1 MDLCPSAGDGVTEAR
16 RPTRRL
22 IGGFAG
28 QFSVM
33 PRTIDSTY
41 QWRFRDGFDVD
52 PENFTCSS
60 ILYRTESAGLATIPH
75 GGVAVFSVIRNSA
88 SRLMAENLWLGRER
102 PNGLVRLNPSNLT
115 GNVEAV
121 WTSPSPISRGKGR
134 NKTFSCKHFA
144 SPTSHRHCQSS
155 ISLS

>member
-16 RPTRRL
+16 RLTRRL

-28 QFSVM
+28 RFSVM
-33 PRTIDSTY
+33 PGTSASTY
-41 QWRFRDGFDVD
+41 QWRFRGGFDHD
-52 PENFTCSS
+52 PGNFTRS
-60 ILYRTESAGLATIPH
+60 LYPSQDRFERFGNHLHGEVAGI
-75 GGVAVFSVIRNSA
+75 SVIRNRA
-88 SRLMAENLWLGRER
+88 PGLMAENLWFGREGFSFSLL
-102 PNGLVRLNPSNLT
+102 GLSHLT
-115 GNVEAV
+115 GNVEAA